1 MKQKQKFNKSKNK
14 KLIYNYIIQE
24 IDDYNYEQQII
35 NRINYCP
42 CECYD
47 GFLPVIIID
56 NIPNDLM
63 CYIISTI
70 H

>member
-24 IDDYNYEQQII
+24 IDDYNYEQQMI

-42 CECYD
+42 YECCD

-56 NIPNDLM
+56 YIPNDLM
-63 CYIISTI
+63 CYVISKI
-70 H
+70 N

>member
-42 CECYD
+42 CEFCD

-56 NIPNDLM
+56 YIPKDLM
-63 CYIISTI
+63 CYVIWENI
-70 H
+70 

>member
-1 MKQKQKFNKSKNK
+1 MKKKQKYK

-24 IDDYNYEQQII
+24 MDDYNYEQQII
-35 NRINYCP
+35 NRKNYCP
-42 CECYD
+42 CECCD
-47 GFLPVIIID
+47 VFLPVIIID

>member
-1 MKQKQKFNKSKNK
+1 MKQKQKYNKPKNK

-24 IDDYNYEQQII
+24 MDDYNYEQQII

-42 CECYD
+42 YECCD

>member
-1 MKQKQKFNKSKNK
+1 MKQKLKFNKSNNK

-24 IDDYNYEQQII
+24 IYDYNYERQIT

-42 CECYD
+42 CEWCD

-56 NIPNDLM
+56 YIPNDLM
-63 CYIISTI
+63 SYVISKI
-70 H
+70 N

>member
-42 CECYD
+42 YECCD

-56 NIPNDLM
+56 YIPNDLM
-63 CYIISTI
+63 CYVISKI
-70 H
+70 N

>member
-1 MKQKQKFNKSKNK
+1 MEQKKKFNKSKNK
-14 KLIYNYIIQE
+14 KLIYNYINQE

-42 CECYD
+42 YECCD

-63 CYIISTI
+63 CYVISRI
-70 H
+70 N

>member
-1 MKQKQKFNKSKNK
+1 MKQKQKFNKSKNT
-14 KLIYNYIIQE
+14 KLIYNYINQE

-42 CECYD
+42 YECCD

-63 CYIISTI
+63 CYVISRI
-70 H
+70 N

>member
-1 MKQKQKFNKSKNK
+1 MKQKKKFNKSKNK
-14 KLIYNYIIQE
+14 KLIYNYINQE

-42 CECYD
+42 YECCD

-56 NIPNDLM
+56 NIPNDLL
-63 CYIISTI
+63 CYVISRI
-70 H
+70 N

>member
-14 KLIYNYIIQE
+14 KLIYNYINQE
-24 IDDYNYEQQII
+24 TGDYNYEQQII

-42 CECYD
+42 CECCD

-63 CYIISTI
+63 CYVITRIN
-70 H
+70 

>member
-1 MKQKQKFNKSKNK
+1 MLPQKFNKSKNK

-42 CECYD
+42 KHMISD
-47 GFLPVIIID
+47 
-56 NIPNDLM
+56 
-63 CYIISTI
+63 YIQSHILTSP
-70 H
+70 

>member
-1 MKQKQKFNKSKNK
+1 MKQKKKFNKSKNK
-14 KLIYNYIIQE
+14 KLIYNYINQE

-42 CECYD
+42 YECCD

-63 CYIISTI
+63 CYVISRI
-70 H
+70 N

>member
-35 NRINYCP
+35 NRINYWC
-42 CECYD
+42 D

-56 NIPNDLM
+56 YIPNDLM
-63 CYIISTI
+63 CYVISKI
-70 H
+70 N